1 MSRRRQRGFTLLE
14 VLVAVAVL
22 GIALAAVIAADA
34 RYADSAGY
42 LRDRTMALWVAHN
55 RMTEIELAPTWPDV
69 GDSDD
74 TADMGTARWH
84 WRAHVQSTPDEHTRR
99 IDVKVYKDG
108 DRQQTA
114 YATLTAFMSDV
125 GRNGQNNAP
134 NGGIPQPGQPVGG
147 GAP

>member
-1 MSRRRQRGFTLLE
+1 MKRWSQAGFTLLE

-22 GIALAAVIAADA
+22 GIAMAAVIAADA

-55 RMTEIELAPTWPDV
+55 RMTEIELAPVWPDL

-74 TADMGTARWH
+74 TVEEGTSRWH

-99 IDVKVYKDG
+99 IDINVYKDG
-108 DRQQTA
+108 ERQATS
-114 YATLTAFMSDV
+114 YATLTSFLSDV
-125 GRNGQNNAP
+125 GRQKT
-134 NGGIPQPGQPVGG
+134 Q
-147 GAP
+147 

>member
-1 MSRRRQRGFTLLE
+1 MRLRNSAGFTLLE

-22 GIALAAVIAADA
+22 GIAMAAVIAADA

-55 RMTEIELAPTWPDV
+55 RMTEIELAPVWPDI

-74 TADMGTARWH
+74 TVDMGTGRWH

-99 IDVKVYKDG
+99 IDVSVFKDG
-108 DRQQTA
+108 DRQNTS
-114 YATLTAFMSDV
+114 YAFITSFLSDT
-125 GRNGQNNAP
+125 GRHSTQ
-134 NGGIPQPGQPVGG
+134 
-147 GAP
+147 

>member
-1 MSRRRQRGFTLLE
+1 MSRRTHAGFTLLE

-22 GIALAAVIAADA
+22 GIAMAAVISADA

-55 RMTEIELAPTWPDV
+55 RMTEIELAPVWPDI

-74 TADMGTARWH
+74 TVDMGTGRWH

-99 IDVKVYKDG
+99 IDVNVYREG
-108 DRQQTA
+108 DRQKTS
-114 YATLTAFMSDV
+114 YASLTTFLSDV
-125 GRNGQNNAP
+125 GRQKT
-134 NGGIPQPGQPVGG
+134 Q
-147 GAP
+147 